1 LIIINFVLMKLLFSI
16 LILSLHLVFAQA
28 SYIAVI
34 TEPQIGP
41 QSNAMNLIEVVE
53 DINKQQNIAH
63 VVILGNI
70 TSNGKFDEFIW
81 AQEILD
87 ELTAPYIVVGG
98 EKDYLLSE
106 GKGSEI
112 SLLWGEDKNIFSEK
126 NYSLVSLNTLLPDF
140 TQKKYINV
148 ETMGWLEDNLSN
160 QKISRL
166 ITFSYNPIQVAE
178 NNNQFWEMTLHKKI
192 FSFVGKEDKRV
203 KDKSIFE
210 GFYLNRQDGW
220 GYLLVSTDKDSI
232 RIKKILSE
240 EIKKKVKPEIVKTSF
255 AKPLLLESNKST
267 EFISPGSKLWS
278 VNINKTNRTSSV
290 YEADKIYNV
299 FNDGSVICL
308 NSAGK
313 ELWRFDTN
321 ERIIAY
327 PLIADDLLVVAS
339 DDGDIITLNASTGN
353 PHQIIGIGERISS
366 GISII
371 EIDEAGSKTKAV
383 VVGSEYGN
391 LYCYD
396 LLTLNPIWIRQLSEI
411 GENIRIVSSIAHSNN
426 KVFFQD
432 NQGILYCLSATN
444 GMLIWKIEASKGG
457 WRAGSKTS
465 DSHFGSNIIINNKN
479 LYLIDDGGNLFC
491 VDALLGIPKWNIK
504 NIYANGLIRL
514 NTQQE
519 LILPTTKNKVI
530 IASLKLG
537 KVINEIELPVNTKD
551 EIVSDLL
558 VIGNKIIVGFSDGWV
573 YKIKPKQKPEKTFRV
588 SSAPIIS
595 LTEVNE
601 NCLVTDY
608 DGKFSLLN
616 ISPSKK

>member
-1 LIIINFVLMKLLFSI
+1 MKILFTILL
-16 LILSLHLVFAQA
+16 LSFHLTFAQA
-28 SYIAVI
+28 RFIAVI
-34 TEPQIGP
+34 TDPQIGA
-41 QSNAMNLIEVVE
+41 QSNALNLIEVVE
-53 DINKQQNIAH
+53 DINKQKNIAQI
-63 VVILGNI
+63 VVIGNI
-70 TSNGKFDEFIW
+70 TANGKFDEFIW

-87 ELTAPYIVVGG
+87 ELTSPYFVIGG

-112 SLLWGEDKNIFSEK
+112 SLLWSDDKNLFHKK
-126 NYSLVSLNTLLPDF
+126 NYTLISINTFIPDF
-140 TQKKYINV
+140 PQKKYIDI
-148 ETMGWLEDNLSN
+148 ETMNWLEDNLSN
-160 QKISRL
+160 QQISRL
-166 ITFSYNPIQVAE
+166 LTFSFLPIQQAE
-178 NNNQFWEMTLHKKI
+178 NSYKFFEMNLNKKI
-192 FSFVGKEDKRV
+192 FSFVGKEVKSV
-203 KDKSIFE
+203 KDQSIFE
-210 GFYLNRQDGW
+210 GLYLNRKEGW

-232 RIKKILSE
+232 RIRKILSE

-255 AKPLLLESNKST
+255 AKPLLVESNNST

-278 VNINKTNRTSSV
+278 ANINKTKRTSSV
-290 YEADKIYNV
+290 YEADKIYSI

-308 NSAGK
+308 NSIGK
-313 ELWRFDTN
+313 ELWRFATN
-321 ERIIAY
+321 ERIITY

-339 DDGDIITLNASTGN
+339 DDGDIITLNVNTGN

-371 EIDEAGSKTKAV
+371 ENDKAGSTTKAV
-383 VVGSEYGN
+383 VIGSEYGN

-396 LLTLNPIWIRQLSEI
+396 LLSLDPIWIQQLSGV
-411 GENIRIVSSIAHSNN
+411 GENVRIVSSIAHSNN
-426 KVFFQD
+426 KILFFD
-432 NQGILYCLSATN
+432 NAGTLYCLSATN

-465 DSHFGSNIIINNKN
+465 DTQFGSNIIIYNKN

-491 VDALLGIPKWNIK
+491 VDALLGTPKWNIK

-530 IASLKLG
+530 IISLKLG

-551 EIVSDLL
+551 EIISDLL
-558 VIGNKIIVGFSDGWV
+558 VIGDKIIVGFSDGWV
-573 YKIKPKQKPEKTFRV
+573 YKLKPKQKPEKIFR
-588 SSAPIIS
+588 SGSAPIIS
-595 LTEVNE
+595 LTEVNG

-608 DGKFSLLN
+608 DGNFTLLK
-616 ISPSKK
+616 ISASKK